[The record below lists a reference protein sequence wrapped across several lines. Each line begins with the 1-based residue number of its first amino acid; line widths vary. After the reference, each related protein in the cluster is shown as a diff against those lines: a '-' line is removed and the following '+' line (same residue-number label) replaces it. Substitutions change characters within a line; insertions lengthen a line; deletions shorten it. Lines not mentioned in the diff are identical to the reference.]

1 VSAWTGVVAA
11 VIEAWQELRIHRT
24 RVLLS
29 LIGVAVAVCS
39 ITSVVALTG
48 IAEESNTESIEA
60 SQGQPANINISVSS
74 QGSVQPTYAELQP
87 GFDMIT
93 RRYGIRYS
101 TANEQTQLD
110 AQFADGAQ
118 SLDVTLVDPAYAVM
132 HVVSLSQGR
141 WLDAADANLL
151 APAVVVNA
159 TTYASLGSP
168 NLATHPVIH
177 LLGSPNTVGVVVGV
191 IRGQYNPDSWAVY
204 MLPSAYERIAGSSQQ
219 NQNSPVEELW
229 VPPKIAKPLTSLVRA
244 DLNQYFDGKWEFD
257 VNREDYLAFQ
267 HGDPLLLI
275 KLVVGGIA
283 VLILLLGA
291 LGLVNIS
298 LVTVRYRVR
307 EIGIRRSFGATA
319 SRVFFS
325 VMMESVVATVAA
337 GAIGVIAAILLIENP
352 ISQGFIARDVVTV
365 PAFPFGAAVIGIV
378 SSTVV
383 GALAGLLPALVAIR
397 VKVIDAIRF

>member
-204 MLPSAYERIAGSSQQ
+204 MLPSAYERIAGTSQQ

-229 VPPKIAKPLTSLVRA
+229 VPPKIAKPLTSLVRS

>member
-1 VSAWTGVVAA
+1 VSAWTSVVAA
-11 VIEAWQELRIHRT
+11 VVEAWQELRIHRT

-39 ITSVVALTG
+39 LTSVIALTG
-48 IAEESNTESIEA
+48 IAEEANTESIEA
-60 SQGQPANINISVSS
+60 SQGQPANLNISISS

-87 GFDMIT
+87 AFTMIAK
-93 RRYGIRYS
+93 RYQIRYA
-101 TANEQTQLD
+101 TANEQTQID
-110 AQFADGAQ
+110 AQFADGTQ
-118 SLDVTLVDPAYAVM
+118 SLNVTLVDPAYAVM

-141 WLDAADANLL
+141 WLDAADENRL
-151 APAVVVNA
+151 APAIVVNA
-159 TTYASLGSP
+159 TTYAGLGSP
-168 NLATHPVIH
+168 SLATHPVVH
-177 LLGSPNTVGVVVGV
+177 LLGSPNTVGVVIGV
-191 IRGQYNPDSWAVY
+191 MSGQNNPGNWGAY
-204 MLPSAYERIAGSSQQ
+204 MLPSAYERIAGSPQG
-219 NQNSPVEELW
+219 QNSPVEELW
-229 VPPKIAKPLTSLVRA
+229 VPPKIAKQLTPLVRT
-244 DLNQYFDGKWEFD
+244 DLTQYFEGKYEVD

-267 HGDPLLLI
+267 QGDPLLLV

-283 VLILLLGA
+283 GLILLLGA
-291 LGLVNIS
+291 LGLLNIS

-319 SRVFFS
+319 TRVFFS

-352 ISQGFIARDVVTV
+352 ISQSYIAKVVVTV
-365 PAFPFGAAVIGIV
+365 PPFPFAAAVVGIV

-383 GALAGLLPALVAIR
+383 GALAGLLPALVAVR

>member
-1 VSAWTGVVAA
+1 MKAWTSLVAA

-39 ITSVVALTG
+39 LTAVVALTG
-48 IAEESNTESIEA
+48 IAEEASTESNEA
-60 SQGQPANINISVSS
+60 SQGQPANLVISVSS
-74 QGSVQPTYAELQP
+74 EGTTQPTYAELDPAFQ
-87 GFDMIT
+87 MIT
-93 RRYGIRYS
+93 KRYKIRYA
-101 TANEQTQLD
+101 TAHQQTQLD
-110 AQFADGAQ
+110 VQFTDGAQ
-118 SLDVTLVDPAYAVM
+118 TINANLVDPAYAVM
-132 HVVSLSQGR
+132 HVVALSQGR
-141 WLDAADANLL
+141 WLDAADANRL

-159 TTYASLGSP
+159 SVYSELGSP
-168 NLATHPVIH
+168 DLRTHPVIH
-177 LLGSPNTVGVVVGV
+177 LIGSPNTVGVVVGV
-191 IRGQYNPDSWAVY
+191 VRGHSDPSDLEAYL
-204 MLPSAYERIAGSSQQ
+204 LPSSYARFASQSDQ
-219 NQNSPVEELW
+219 NENPPVEELW
-229 VPPKIAKPLTSLVRA
+229 VPPTIAKPLKTLVTQ
-244 DLNQYFDGKWEFD
+244 DLTQYFDGRYD
-257 VNREDYLAFQ
+257 VSVDREDYLAFQ
-267 HGDPLLLI
+267 RGDPLFLI

-291 LGLVNIS
+291 LGLLNIS

-319 SRVFFS
+319 RRVFFS

-352 ISQGFIARDVVTV
+352 ITQGIIAQGVVTP
-365 PAFPFGAAVIGIV
+365 PAFPFSAAVIGIV

-383 GALAGLLPALVAIR
+383 GALAGLLPALVAVR

>member
-337 GAIGVIAAILLIENP
+337 GAIGVIVAILLIENP

>member
-1 VSAWTGVVAA
+1 MNAWTSVVAA

-39 ITSVVALTG
+39 LTAVVALTG
-48 IAEESNTESIEA
+48 IAEEANTESIEA
-60 SQGQPANINISVSS
+60 SQGQPANLNISISS
-74 QGSVQPTYAELQP
+74 QGNSQPTYAELQP
-87 GFDMIT
+87 GFTMIT
-93 RRYGIRYS
+93 KRYKIRYA

-110 AQFADGAQ
+110 AQFADGAETVN
-118 SLDVTLVDPAYAVM
+118 VTLVDPAYAVM
-132 HVVSLSQGR
+132 HVVSLASGR
-141 WLDAADANLL
+141 WLDAADENRL

-159 TTYASLGSP
+159 TTYESLGSP
-168 NLATHPVIH
+168 DLATHPVIH

-191 IRGQYNPDSWAVY
+191 TSGQNEPGNWGAY
-204 MLPSAYERIAGSSQQ
+204 MLPSAFERIEGTA
-219 NQNSPVEELW
+219 NPDQNSPVEELW
-229 VPPKIAKPLTSLVRA
+229 VPPAIAKPLTSLVRT
-244 DLNQYFDGKWEFD
+244 DLNQYFDGKYEID
-257 VNREDYLAFQ
+257 VNREDYLAYQ
-267 HGDPLLLI
+267 KGDPLLPV

-291 LGLVNIS
+291 LGLLNIS

-319 SRVFFS
+319 TRVFFS

-337 GAIGVIAAILLIENP
+337 GAIGVVAAILLIENP
-352 ISQGFIARDVVTV
+352 ISQGFIAKGVVTV

-383 GALAGLLPALVAIR
+383 GALAGLLPALVAVR